1 MRTHHTHKKL
11 CIVVY
16 LLRKIGPDY
25 YVPRNS
31 CQAPAQ
37 SSIMCPL
44 VLEQT
49 YHHRSRGRNNPTV
62 SETVKSVRTVSVNES
77 EEYLRTGT
85 QNEILASC

>member
-1 MRTHHTHKKL
+1 
-11 CIVVY
+11 
-16 LLRKIGPDY
+16 
-25 YVPRNS
+25 
-31 CQAPAQ
+31 
-37 SSIMCPL
+37 MCPL

-85 QNEILASC
+85 QNEILVSC